1 LPDQPL
7 VAMCAGKDCRTRCEY
22 GKVRAEL
29 DRHCELIDLKCVD
42 ICAGPVV
49 VVRPTSDSPVVLSKL
64 RSKQHRKHL
73 LGMLSSDGAISKD
86 LRGLAV
92 GKKKREATLRR
103 VRRAL
108 ERRAA

>member
-1 LPDQPL
+1 MPDQPL

-22 GKVRAEL
+22 EKLRAEL
-29 DRHCELIDLKCVD
+29 DRHCELLELKCVD
-42 ICAGPVV
+42 ICSGPVV
-49 VVRPTSDSPVVLSKL
+49 VVGPTSDTAVVLSKL

-73 LGMLSSDGAISKD
+73 LRMLSTNGAMSKD
-86 LRGLAV
+86 LQGLTV

>member
-1 LPDQPL
+1 MPDRPL
-7 VAMCAGKDCRTRCEY
+7 VAMCSGKDCRTRGEY

-29 DRHCELIDLKCVD
+29 DRHCELLDLKCID
-42 ICAGPVV
+42 ICSGPVV
-49 VVRPTSDSPVVLSKL
+49 VVAPTSDTPVVLSKL

-73 LGMLSSDGAISKD
+73 LAMLSSDGTMSKD
-86 LRGLAV
+86 LRALTV